1 MTYPDTQ
8 SKSAHLYERAKNV
21 LPWGSTRQAAF
32 FKPYPI
38 YAAFGNGSRVTDVDG
53 VERIDY
59 VCNYSALMHG
69 HCHPRIVEALR
80 EQAGKLLSIALPT
93 EAEVRLAEMI
103 CERMPGIERIRFCN
117 SGTEGVMFTIK
128 AARAYTNRPMIAKVE
143 GAYHGSDDTAGI
155 STYPMPDGWGDPDTP
170 DSVAPP
176 GTTQHC
182 AEDVAIIPMNDAE
195 AARRIINEHRDQ
207 LAAVLVDPM
216 VKNLGYEQAT
226 PEFIGA
232 IREETSR
239 HGILLIFDEVYSFR
253 LGYNGAQGVLGV
265 NPDLTAMGKIIGGG
279 LPVGAVGGSAAIMDE
294 LFDQRNKPRLEHSG
308 TFNANPMTM
317 AAGAAAMELLTPD
330 EFDRVAAL
338 GDRARSGLAEAID
351 ISGAEATVRGT
362 TSVIA
367 LFHTTAEQEMHTY
380 RDIMTVLAQDPEMT
394 ERSYR
399 FFVYMLNNGVLMTP
413 YGFMLL
419 STAMNESDID
429 IMLEAALSGLRA
441 LQGTASA

>member
-195 AARRIINEHRDQ
+195 AARRIINEHRDR

-399 FFVYMLNNGVLMTP
+399 FFVHMLNNGVLMTP

>member
-1 MTYPDTQ
+1 MTYPDQ
-8 SKSAHLYERAKNV
+8 NSKSAGLYERAKRV

-38 YAAFGNGSRVTDVDG
+38 YAAEGQGCRVTDVDG

-69 HCHPRIVEALR
+69 HCHPKIVEAIR
-80 EQAGKLLSIALPT
+80 EQAGKLISIALPT
-93 EAEVRLAEMI
+93 ESEVRLAELI
-103 CERMPGIERIRFCN
+103 CERMPGIDRIRFCN

-143 GAYHGSDDTAGI
+143 GAYHGSDDTANI
-155 STYPMPDGWGDPDTP
+155 STYPMPNSWGDPDAP
-170 DSVAPP
+170 ASVAAP

-182 AEDVAIIPMNDAE
+182 AEDVSVIPMNDAE
-195 AARRIINEHRDQ
+195 AARRIISEHRDQ
-207 LAAVLVDPM
+207 LAAVLIDPM
-216 VKNLGYEQAT
+216 VKNLGYERAT

-232 IREETSR
+232 IREETSK

-253 LGYNGAQGVLGV
+253 LGFNGAQGALGV

-279 LPVGAVGGSAAIMDE
+279 LPIGAVGGRADIMDE
-294 LFDQRNKPRLEHSG
+294 LFDQRGRPRLEHSG
-308 TFNANPMTM
+308 TFNANPVTM
-317 AAGAAAMELLTPD
+317 AAGAAAMELLTRE
-330 EFDRVAAL
+330 EFNRVAAL
-338 GDRARSGLAEAID
+338 GDRARKGLQEAIEV
-351 ISGAEATVRGT
+351 SGARATVRGT

-367 LFHTTAEQEMHTY
+367 LFQTSADHEMHTY
-380 RDIMTVLAQDPEMT
+380 RDIMTALAQDPEMM

-399 FFVYMLNNGVLMTP
+399 FFVHMLNNGVLMTP

-419 STAMNESDID
+419 STAMQEADID
-429 IMLEAALSGLRA
+429 FMLDKAVDALRA
-441 LQGTASA
+441 LS

>member
-1 MTYPDTQ
+1 MTYPDMQ
-8 SKSAHLYERAKNV
+8 SKSAALYERARRV

-38 YAAFGNGSRVTDVDG
+38 YAAFGKGSRVTDVDG
-53 VERIDY
+53 VQRIDY

-69 HCHPRIVEALR
+69 HCHPKIVEALR

-93 EAEVRLAEMI
+93 EAEVRLAELI

-143 GAYHGSDDTAGI
+143 GAYHGSDDTASI
-155 STYPMPDGWGDPDTP
+155 STYPMPDSWGDPDAP
-170 DSVAPP
+170 VSVAPA

-182 AEDVAIIPMNDAE
+182 AQDVTVIPMNDA
-195 AARRIINEHRDQ
+195 AAAKRIINQHKDQ
-207 LAAVLVDPM
+207 LAAVLIDPM

-226 PEFIGA
+226 TEFVKT
-232 IREETSR
+232 IRAETEK

-253 LGYNGAQGVLGV
+253 LGYNGAQGALGI

-279 LPVGAVGGSAAIMDE
+279 LPIGAVGGSAAIMDE
-294 LFDQRNKPRLEHSG
+294 LFDQRTKPRLEHSG

-317 AAGAAAMELLTPD
+317 AAGAAAMELLTQE

-338 GDRARSGLAEAID
+338 GDRARKGLAEAAKIA
-351 ISGAEATVRGT
+351 GAKATVRGT

-367 LFHTTAEQEMHTY
+367 FFHAAADREMHTY
-380 RDIMTVLAQDPEMT
+380 RDIMQALVADPGMM
-394 ERSYR
+394 ERSYQ
-399 FFVYMLNNGVLMTP
+399 FFVHMLNNGILMTP

-419 STAMNESDID
+419 STAMDEADID
-429 IMLEAALSGLRA
+429 RMLEAALAGLRA
-441 LQGTASA
+441 L

>member
-1 MTYPDTQ
+1 MTYPDMQ

-103 CERMPGIERIRFCN
+103 CERMPGIDRIRFCN

-143 GAYHGSDDTAGI
+143 GAYHGSDDTASI
-155 STYPMPDGWGDPDTP
+155 STYPMPDSWGDPDAP

-182 AEDVAIIPMNDAE
+182 AEDVRVIPMNDAE

-232 IREETSR
+232 IREETSK

-294 LFDQRNKPRLEHSG
+294 LFDQSTKPRLEHSG

-351 ISGAEATVRGT
+351 ISGAKAIVRGT

-380 RDIMTVLAQDPEMT
+380 RDIMTVLAQDPAMM

-399 FFVYMLNNGVLMTP
+399 FFVHMLNNGVLMTP

-441 LQGTASA
+441 LQGTAAA

>member
-1 MTYPDTQ
+1 MTYPDMQ

-38 YAAFGNGSRVTDVDG
+38 YANFGKGSRVTDVDG

-103 CERMPGIERIRFCN
+103 CERMPGIDRIRFCN

-143 GAYHGSDDTAGI
+143 GAYHGSDDT
-155 STYPMPDGWGDPDTP
+155 
-170 DSVAPP
+170 
-176 GTTQHC
+176 C
-182 AEDVAIIPMNDAE
+182 AEDVRVIPMNDAE

-232 IREETSR
+232 IREETSK

-294 LFDQRNKPRLEHSG
+294 LFDQSTKPRLEHSG

-351 ISGAEATVRGT
+351 ISGAKAIVRGT

-380 RDIMTVLAQDPEMT
+380 RDIMTVLAQDPAMM

-399 FFVYMLNNGVLMTP
+399 FFVHMLNNGVLMTP

-441 LQGTASA
+441 LQGTAAA